1 MRLPREACGRSSAP
15 TNARRQPL
23 RQVAPLSPRLPLLP
37 RPQRVP
43 HPTVL
48 RLPSRFGTTAPP
60 LPHRPRESVPTRRPQ
75 RSQPADFRPKPAEPS
90 LPAAPGLRRV
100 PSAPRSATAVSYTHL
115 TLLQRLPASFRQRL
129 VGTSQLLPNRCN
141 PPFLPLHPIPF
152 HLSFTYSLMRRANKA
167 FARNSCDDEVFSLI
181 PNRSAISL
189 WESSS
194 IQ

>member
-1 MRLPREACGRSSAP
+1 MKLSLVERETILLYNQPKRKQYFFPGGSESSAP
-15 TNARRQPL
+15 PAGSG
-23 RQVAPLSPRLPLLP
+23 QVA
-37 RPQRVP
+37 
-43 HPTVL
+43 
-48 RLPSRFGTTAPP
+48 
-60 LPHRPRESVPTRRPQ
+60 
-75 RSQPADFRPKPAEPS
+75 
-90 LPAAPGLRRV
+90 
-100 PSAPRSATAVSYTHL
+100 
-115 TLLQRLPASFRQRL
+115 LQRLPASFRQRL